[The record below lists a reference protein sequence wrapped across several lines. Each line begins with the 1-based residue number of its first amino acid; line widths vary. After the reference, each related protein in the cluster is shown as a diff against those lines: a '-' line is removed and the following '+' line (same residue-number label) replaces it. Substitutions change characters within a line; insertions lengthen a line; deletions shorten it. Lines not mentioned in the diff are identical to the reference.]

1 MFQSGNMTLIIS
13 NEEMNDIMK
22 IVKRLEE
29 PGLLIKDVSETIKN
43 AAKRTKRRISWNV
56 TRQFRC

>member
-1 MFQSGNMTLIIS
+1 MFESDMTLIIS
-13 NEEMNDIMK
+13 IEEMNDIMK

-29 PGLLIKDVSETIKN
+29 SGLLKKDVSETIKN
-43 AAKRTKRRISWNV
+43 AAKRTKKRISWNV